1 MAVEL
6 KDIISAYQDPI
17 LPMLNDIKRRNKNR
31 IPDNCLN
38 EIRAIVDHVARCY
51 RTDDDERIKVEMGK
65 AEGHMQRLA
74 FDCFKQLNIFL
85 HDGLENKMRWFFSS
99 YWLKIDNGIFWKTF
113 YADRQMIVENIV
125 LAKEYESLDADLA
138 MEYYAKV
145 YAGYIRIESL
155 IRSHKLQM
163 CWSMVIKAFFWI
175 SSFANWLVF
184 TVLAALAS
192 ALIGYYIV

>member
-6 KDIISAYQDPI
+6 KDLVSAYQDPI
-17 LPMLNDIKRRNKNR
+17 LPMLNDIKRRNKNK
-31 IPDNCLN
+31 IPENCLN

-51 RTDDDERIKVEMGK
+51 RTDDEERIKVEMGK
-65 AEGHMQRLA
+65 AEGYMQRLA

-85 HDGLENKMRWFFSS
+85 HDGLESKMRWFFSS
-99 YWLKIDNGIFWKTF
+99 YWLKIDDGVFWKAF
-113 YADRQMIVENIV
+113 YADRQMIIRNIV
-125 LAKEYESLDADLA
+125 LAKEHESLNADLA

-145 YAGYIRIESL
+145 YASYIRIENL

-163 CWSMVIKAFFWI
+163 CWSMVVKAYFWI
-175 SSFANWLVF
+175 SSFANWFVF
-184 TVLAALAS
+184 TTLAALAS